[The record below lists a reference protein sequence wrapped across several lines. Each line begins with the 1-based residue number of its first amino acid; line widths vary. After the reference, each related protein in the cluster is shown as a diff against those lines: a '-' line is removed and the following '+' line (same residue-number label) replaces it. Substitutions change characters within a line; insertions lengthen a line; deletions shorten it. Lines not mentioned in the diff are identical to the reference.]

1 MSPYLTV
8 AVLNTTKTKI
18 GACVSNPISRNI
30 AVNASIHATLQ
41 EMSGGRMIL
50 GLGKGDSSVR
60 RMGERP
66 ASLKDFKE
74 KTLLM
79 QRLANGEEI
88 AYTPEVPAQEQ
99 WHQQGTGEV
108 TLKFEWSTKKRIPLY
123 LAAYGPKILRWA
135 GEVADGV
142 FLQIAEPSTIEWAV
156 AHIRAGA
163 ERKGRS
169 LRDIDIVCCTWS
181 LVSDDLH
188 EACDALRMFP
198 LVKCVESKRTY
209 DYRKHTVS
217 SADQA
222 AVYPDELVDSYS
234 VLGPAQRCVEKLQQL
249 HELGVTQLYLYL
261 IHSTE
266 DVAPSSGATEISPTG
281 RAPSPPALPAH
292 GLPPGCGACS
302 PAWS

>member
-1 MSPYLTV
+1 MLSFGVLHDNTPQVGEYARFAEDRGFEYFYVVDSPIGWRAMSPYLTV

-108 TLKFEWSTKKRIPLY
+108 TLKFEW
-123 LAAYGPKILRWA
+123 
-135 GEVADGV
+135 
-142 FLQIAEPSTIEWAV
+142 
-156 AHIRAGA
+156 
-163 ERKGRS
+163 
-169 LRDIDIVCCTWS
+169 
-181 LVSDDLH
+181 
-188 EACDALRMFP
+188 
-198 LVKCVESKRTY
+198 
-209 DYRKHTVS
+209 
-217 SADQA
+217 
-222 AVYPDELVDSYS
+222 
-234 VLGPAQRCVEKLQQL
+234 
-249 HELGVTQLYLYL
+249 
-261 IHSTE
+261 
-266 DVAPSSGATEISPTG
+266 
-281 RAPSPPALPAH
+281 
-292 GLPPGCGACS
+292 
-302 PAWS
+302 